1 MLSVRRRRDRV
12 RPTLMAPSNSK
23 PGSVDEYIASFEPE
37 MRAILQ
43 KVRATVRA
51 AAPGATEVISYRM
64 PHSSSTVSSCTLRP
78 SRATSASTHPSE
90 EAPNWSR
97 SVCVRGR
104 EGHLRF
110 PLDKPIPY
118 KLIGA
123 LTKLRAKQ
131 DAANAAAK
139 RQAAR
144 GDPPARAAPRPRHE
158 NARQRTWKR
167 LGSSDLTIKTARLVK

>member
-1 MLSVRRRRDRV
+1 
-12 RPTLMAPSNSK
+12 MAPSNGK

-37 MRAILQ
+37 VRAILQ

-64 PHSSSTVSSCTLRP
+64 PALKQHGVLVYFAAFKSHIGFYPPIRGNAKLEQE
-78 SRATSASTHPSE
+78 ASVYAGE
-90 EAPNWSR
+90 KGN
-97 SVCVRGR
+97 
-104 EGHLRF
+104 LRF

-139 RQAAR
+139 RQA
-144 GDPPARAAPRPRHE
+144 
-158 NARQRTWKR
+158 Q
-167 LGSSDLTIKTARLVK
+167 